1 MRIRSLEQLT
11 QYLEEELAWRKRE
24 LTTLRFMLGSRREH
38 ERHLLLR
45 AALCVLYAHWEGFIR
60 AAATGYLSYV
70 AAQGLRFI
78 DLTPNFV
85 ALGLRSEILQAGQ
98 SNRPTIHTALTTRL
112 MLGLSEP
119 ANIDWER
126 SIETHSNLSFKN
138 LSEILCLLGLDDK
151 EYSLKQQLLDQKL
164 LQKRN
169 LIAHGQQAEIDL
181 DDYSDLHDEILRL
194 LDMFRNDVENAA
206 AREGYRAV
214 SLESSY

>member
-1 MRIRSLEQLT
+1 
-11 QYLEEELAWRKRE
+11 
-24 LTTLRFMLGSRREH
+24 
-38 ERHLLLR
+38 
-45 AALCVLYAHWEGFIR
+45 
-60 AAATGYLSYV
+60 
-70 AAQGLRFI
+70 
-78 DLTPNFV
+78 
-85 ALGLRSEILQAGQ
+85 
-98 SNRPTIHTALTTRL
+98 L

>member
-38 ERHLLLR
+38 ERQLLLR

-70 AAQGLRFI
+70 ATRGLRFR

-98 SNRPTIHTALTTRL
+98 SNRPTIHTALTTKFL
-112 MLGLSEP
+112 LGLSEP
-119 ANIDWER
+119 ATFNWET
-126 SIETHSNLSFKN
+126 SVETHSNLSSRN
-138 LSEILCLLGLDDK
+138 LSEILCLLGLDARN
-151 EYSLKQQLLDQKL
+151 YLLKQPLLDQKL
-164 LQKRN
+164 LAKRN
-169 LIAHGQQAEIDL
+169 LIAHGRQTEIEL
-181 DDYSDLHDEILRL
+181 EDYYGLHDEIVQLVEN
-194 LDMFRNDVENAA
+194 FRTDVENAA
-206 AREGYRAV
+206 VRETYRV
-214 SLESSY
+214 

>member
-1 MRIRSLEQLT
+1 MRIRSLTQLT

-70 AAQGLRFI
+70 ATQGLRFI

-85 ALGLRSEILQAGQ
+85 ALGLRSAISQAGQ
-98 SNRPTIHTALTTRL
+98 SNRPSVHTALTTRL

-119 ANIDWER
+119 ASIDWEN
-126 SIETHSNLSFKN
+126 SVETRSNLGSEN
-138 LSEILCLLGLDDK
+138 LNEILCLLGLDN
-151 EYSLKQQLLDQKL
+151 ESYRSKQPLLDKKL
-164 LQKRN
+164 LEKRN
-169 LIAHGQQAEIDL
+169 LIAHGRQTEIEL
-181 DDYSDLHDEILRL
+181 DDYFGLHDEIVQLVEH
-194 LDMFRNDVENAA
+194 FRTDVENAA
-206 AREGYRAV
+206 ALENYRAV
-214 SLESSY
+214 PVSEV

>member
-70 AAQGLRFI
+70 ATRGLRFRE
-78 DLTPNFV
+78 LTPNFV

-98 SNRPTIHTALTTRL
+98 SNRPTIHTALTTSL
-112 MLGLSEP
+112 MFGLSEQ
-119 ANIDWER
+119 ASFDWEG
-126 SIETHSNLSFKN
+126 SVETHSNLGSKN
-138 LSEILCLLGLDDK
+138 LREILCLLGLDDE
-151 EYSLKQQLLDQKL
+151 EYLLKQQLLDQKL

-169 LIAHGQQAEIDL
+169 LIAHGRQTEIEL
-181 DDYSDLHDEILRL
+181 DDYFGLHDEIVQLVEK
-194 LDMFRNDVENAA
+194 FRTDVENAA
-206 AREGYRAV
+206 ALENYRAV
-214 SLESSY
+214 PL